1 MSPPRLTEASL
12 HSVRSGT
19 ILPTYDRGATR
30 IGIVHIGPGAFHRAH
45 QAYYVDTLLHSDK
58 RWAISALSLKST
70 GLRDAL
76 LSQQG
81 LYTLVELGAA
91 PRARVI
97 GAIRELLVGS
107 TDSEAAFA
115 RLAARDTRIVSLTV
129 TEKGYCLD
137 ANNQLD
143 LANAD
148 IAHDLANPPASK
160 DPSSK
165 GGAPRSTIGWIVE
178 GLRRRRA
185 QGVPPFAVLSCDNL
199 PDNGVVL
206 KRALVAYAGTSDA
219 DLASWIQAEVT
230 CPRTMVDSITP
241 ATDDALRA
249 RAEKITG
256 VVDAWPIQREP
267 FTQWVVEDVPVMRD
281 ADWKSV
287 GVTLAKDVGVYDRA
301 KLRLLNGPHS
311 TLAYLG
317 LLRGHESVAD
327 AMRDEQLAQFVELL
341 MTEDLSPSLGAEPGL
356 DVEHYISAV
365 LARFRNPGIRHL
377 LSQIAWDGSK
387 KLPVRLVVTI
397 NEALRAGR
405 PIHRLLMPMAAW
417 MRFIVRQ
424 AKAGVPIVDPDAARL
439 ASIGSACSGEARA
452 DLPRFAACESVLPPA
467 LMNEER
473 FRRELEIAYDRLAAP
488 QAALTPELS

>member
-12 HSVRSGT
+12 HAVRSGT
-19 ILPTYDRGATR
+19 ILPTYDRGGTR
-30 IGIVHIGPGAFHRAH
+30 FGIVHIGPGAFHRAH

-76 LSQQG
+76 APQQG

-91 PRARVI
+91 PRARII
-97 GAIRELLVGS
+97 GAIRELLVGA
-107 TDSEAAFA
+107 TDTDAAFA
-115 RLAARDTRIVSLTV
+115 RLTARDTRIVSLTV

-137 ANNQLD
+137 AQNQLD
-143 LANAD
+143 ATNAD
-148 IAHDLANPPASK
+148 IAHDLAAPAK
-160 DPSSK
+160 
-165 GGAPRSTIGWIVE
+165 PRSTIGWLVE

-185 QGVPPFAVLSCDNL
+185 QGIPPYAVLSCDNL
-199 PDNGVVL
+199 PDNGTVL
-206 KRALVAYAGTSDA
+206 HRALVAFARLSDA
-219 DLASWIQAEVT
+219 DLARWIEAEVV

-241 ATDDALRA
+241 ATDDALRT
-249 RAEKITG
+249 RAQALTG
-256 VVDAWPIQREP
+256 VVDEWPIQREP
-267 FTQWVVEDVPVMRD
+267 FTQWVVEDLPAMRD
-281 ADWKSV
+281 ADWASV
-287 GVTLAKDVGVYDRA
+287 GVTIAKDVSVYDRA

-341 MTEDLSPSLGAEPGL
+341 MTEDLTPSLGATPGL

-387 KLPVRLVVTI
+387 KLPVRIVVTI
-397 NEALRAGR
+397 AEALRANR
-405 PIHRLLMPMAAW
+405 PIHRLVMPIAAW

-424 AKAGVPIVDPDAARL
+424 AKAGVAIVDPDGARL
-439 ASIGSACSGEARA
+439 TSLGAACTGVAREDVA
-452 DLPRFAACESVLPPA
+452 KFAACESVLPPA
-467 LMNEER
+467 LIAEEQ
-473 FRRELEIAYDRLAAP
+473 FRRALETAYERLGAP
-488 QAALTPELS
+488 HVALTAELSS

>member
-12 HSVRSGT
+12 HSARSGT
-19 ILPTYDRGATR
+19 ILPTYHRDAAK

-76 LSQQG
+76 KDQQG

-97 GAIRELLVGS
+97 GAIRELLVGA
-107 TDSEAAFA
+107 TDTDAAFA
-115 RLAARDTRIVSLTV
+115 RLASRDTRLVSLTV

-137 ANNQLD
+137 ARNELD
-143 LANAD
+143 ATHPD
-148 IAHDLANPPASK
+148 IVQDLANPSR
-160 DPSSK
+160 
-165 GGAPRSTIGWIVE
+165 PRSTIGWIVE

-185 QGVPPFAVLSCDNL
+185 QGIPPFTVLSCDNL
-199 PDNGVVL
+199 PDNGKVL
-206 KRALVAYAGTSDA
+206 HRALVAFARSA
-219 DLASWIQAEVT
+219 DVGLARWIETEVV

-241 ATDDALRA
+241 ATDDALRK
-249 RAEKITG
+249 RATELTG
-256 VVDAWPIQREP
+256 LTDAWPIQREP
-267 FTQWVVEDVPVMRD
+267 FTQWVIEDLPAMRD
-281 ADWKSV
+281 ADWQSV

-301 KLRLLNGPHS
+301 KLRLVNGPHS
-311 TLAYLG
+311 TLTYLG

-327 AMRDEQLAQFVELL
+327 AMRDEQLAQFVEIL
-341 MTEDLSPSLGAEPGL
+341 MTEDLGPSLGEAAGF

-387 KLPVRLVVTI
+387 KLPVRITVTI
-397 NEALRAGR
+397 AEALRAGR
-405 PIHRLLMPMAAW
+405 PIHRLVMPLAAW
-417 MRFIVRQ
+417 MRFIARQ
-424 AKAGVPIVDPDAARL
+424 TKAGVAIVDPDAARL
-439 ASIGSACSGEARA
+439 AEIGSACNGDARA
-452 DLPRFAACESVLPPA
+452 DVARFAACESVLPPA
-467 LMNEER
+467 LFAEAP
-473 FRRELEIAYDRLAAP
+473 FRAALETAYARLAEP
-488 QAALTPELS
+488 HAALTPGLSS

>member
-58 RWAISALSLKST
+58 RWAISALSLKSA

-76 LSQQG
+76 AQQQG

-97 GAIRELLVGS
+97 GAIRELLVGA

-115 RLAARDTRIVSLTV
+115 RLTARDTRIVSLTV

-137 ANNQLD
+137 ASNELD
-143 LANAD
+143 AANAD
-148 IAHDLANPPASK
+148 IAHDLANLGK
-160 DPSSK
+160 
-165 GGAPRSTIGWIVE
+165 PRSTIGWLVE
-178 GLRRRRA
+178 GLRRRHE
-185 QGVPPFAVLSCDNL
+185 QGIPPYTVLSCDNL
-199 PDNGVVL
+199 PDNGAVL
-206 KRALVAYAGTSDA
+206 KRALVTFARNSDA
-219 DLASWIQAEVT
+219 SFARWIEAEVT

-256 VVDAWPIQREP
+256 VLDAWPIQREP
-267 FTQWVVEDVPVMRD
+267 FTQWVVEDVPAMRD
-281 ADWKSV
+281 ADWASV

-341 MTEDLSPSLGAEPGL
+341 MTEDLAPSLGATPGL

-397 NEALRAGR
+397 GEAIRAGR
-405 PIHRLLMPMAAW
+405 PIHRLLMPIAAW
-417 MRFIVRQ
+417 MRFVVRQ

-439 ASIGSACSGEARA
+439 ASLGAACNGEALS
-452 DLPRFAACESVLPPA
+452 DVLRFAVCESVLPAA
-467 LMNEER
+467 LMGDER
-473 FRRELEIAYDRLAAP
+473 FRKELEAAYDRLSSP
-488 QAALTPELS
+488 QAALTPELSS

>member
-1 MSPPRLTEASL
+1 MSPPRLSEATL

-19 ILPTYDRGATR
+19 ILPTYDRGSTR
-30 IGIVHIGPGAFHRAH
+30 IGMVHIGPGAFHRAH

-76 LSQQG
+76 AAQQG

-97 GAIRELLVGS
+97 GAIREMLVGA
-107 TDSEAAFA
+107 TDAEAALT
-115 RLAARDTRIVSLTV
+115 RLSARDTRIVSLTV

-137 ANNQLD
+137 ATNQLD
-143 LANAD
+143 VSNAD
-148 IAHDLANPPASK
+148 IAHDLANPDK
-160 DPSSK
+160 
-165 GGAPRSTIGWIVE
+165 PRSTIGWIVE

-185 QGVPPFAVLSCDNL
+185 QGIPPYAVLSCDNL
-199 PDNGVVL
+199 PDNGAVL
-206 KRALVAYAGTSDA
+206 KRALVAYARSSDA
-219 DLASWIQAEVT
+219 GLARWIEAEVT

-256 VVDAWPIQREP
+256 VTDAWPIQREP

-341 MTEDLSPSLGAEPGL
+341 MTNDLSPSLGAEPGL

-397 NEALRAGR
+397 AEAMRAGR
-405 PIHRLLMPMAAW
+405 PIHRLLMPIAAW

-424 AKAGVPIVDPDAARL
+424 AKAGVAIVDPDATRL
-439 ASIGSACSGEARA
+439 AAIGAACTGDARA
-452 DLPRFAACESVLPPA
+452 DLPRFAVCEAVLPPA

-473 FRRELEIAYDRLAAP
+473 FRKELETAYDRLAAP